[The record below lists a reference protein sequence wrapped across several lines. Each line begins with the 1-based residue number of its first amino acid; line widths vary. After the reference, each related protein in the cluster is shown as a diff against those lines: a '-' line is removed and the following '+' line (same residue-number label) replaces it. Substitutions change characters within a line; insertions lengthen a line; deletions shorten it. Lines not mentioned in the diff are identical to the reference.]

1 MTQPQHH
8 QCNNHGQKKGA
19 GHQKR
24 ASLLY
29 TNSFGYLAFRRLFSI
44 AAMSFN
50 GRSFLCCVC
59 FLLWFPRVAK
69 QISFHTR
76 PKPSRIHHKFAV
88 TSTSSGIQ
96 PPDPVMII
104 STEASVTNCQC
115 PSLHPRSVA
124 TMLQSSTGRRN
135 PPAAAC
141 CKQPVSNRA
150 CSCKTR
156 PPGFSEI

>member
-1 MTQPQHH
+1 MAKRKVLDTRNGPVFCTPIHLDISPF
-8 QCNNHGQKKGA
+8 GA
-19 GHQKR
+19 SSP
-24 ASLLY
+24 SLRCPLMADR
-29 TNSFGYLAFRRLFSI
+29 FF
-44 AAMSFN
+44 
-50 GRSFLCCVC
+50 CCVC